1 MMRRSFAFQCALI
14 TLLASVCSVKC
25 HLEVSSNFILMLHG
39 TTSELTITYYQHPVE
54 ESVLELMDPWK
65 TNNVSKTKTT
75 EVEYKMKEKITVAD
89 HKNNSSTQVKQGAVK
104 YTLLEDIS
112 TPSKSNHNTSKVKS
126 EETNNNVSETVT
138 PSILDN
144 ISSKEMEFNEGVHD
158 LQRVNKK
165 LTKDIELLEKDIKD
179 LKQVVPVTTE
189 VNDRQVY
196 NTSLYRK
203 RRDFPIIDTDSM
215 STSTEAENSYQFV
228 IRRVITVKVNHEY
241 VLSASQSLFEIN
253 ESLPIQSWRITLN
266 GYNPGNAI
274 VLIQLQP
281 YEQLE
286 KDVVVHVDVEKG
298 HHWTTLST
306 IIGWIYFVSWGASA
320 HCQVLVNWQRK
331 SVVGLNFDY
340 LGLNMIG
347 HSLYGVYNFVLYF
360 SYPVQE
366 EYYLRNPHSANPIQ
380 LNDVVFSA
388 HNSLVTLYTVYQCYK
403 YERGNQRLSKGAK
416 LLYTVYAVWV
426 FLSGFLALVHKIHWL
441 DFINQCALIKL
452 TITLIK
458 YAPQA
463 YMNFKRKSTVGW
475 SIGNVLLDF
484 AGGLFSLLQMLIL
497 AYNFDDW
504 NSLLTDTTKL
514 GLAAF
519 TLMFDVLFLV
529 QHYILYTDH
538 DDKPYFVE
546 EDIEKKADTGID
558 GFKST
563 VIY

>member
-1 MMRRSFAFQCALI
+1 M
-14 TLLASVCSVKC
+14 
-25 HLEVSSNFILMLHG
+25 N
-39 TTSELTITYYQHPVE
+39 
-54 ESVLELMDPWK
+54 PWK

-281 YEQLE
+281 YEQL
-286 KDVVVHVDVEKG
+286 
-298 HHWTTLST
+298 
-306 IIGWIYFVSWGASA
+306 
-320 HCQVLVNWQRK
+320 
-331 SVVGLNFDY
+331 
-340 LGLNMIG
+340 
-347 HSLYGVYNFVLYF
+347 
-360 SYPVQE
+360 
-366 EYYLRNPHSANPIQ
+366 
-380 LNDVVFSA
+380 
-388 HNSLVTLYTVYQCYK
+388 
-403 YERGNQRLSKGAK
+403 
-416 LLYTVYAVWV
+416 
-426 FLSGFLALVHKIHWL
+426 
-441 DFINQCALIKL
+441 
-452 TITLIK
+452 
-458 YAPQA
+458 
-463 YMNFKRKSTVGW
+463 
-475 SIGNVLLDF
+475 
-484 AGGLFSLLQMLIL
+484 
-497 AYNFDDW
+497 
-504 NSLLTDTTKL
+504 
-514 GLAAF
+514 
-519 TLMFDVLFLV
+519 
-529 QHYILYTDH
+529 
-538 DDKPYFVE
+538 
-546 EDIEKKADTGID
+546 
-558 GFKST
+558 
-563 VIY
+563 